1 MRAQRGEHP
10 AQSVVDQTQTARRHS
25 TPVRALLQPERE
37 VSGDGMRSADGLAQ
51 RGDRREG
58 VGDKPA
64 WATAQSPWPA
74 SWRNGRKERYPL
86 IPPPVWAIRA
96 RCRAFAASVGQSG
109 LSENRG
115 VPGSSP
121 GLAIRENTANGD
133 LSRDVG
139 AASRAR
145 PPAAATPG
153 ATADTN
159 HRRDP
164 PPRPPRRP
172 DPRVLP
178 RCRLRCDAAIGALQ
192 ALAGAGRARFRRSTQ
207 AASDSQRGPRGA
219 LYGAV
224 VDSAERE
231 YCG

>member
-133 LSRDVG
+133 LSRDVEPH
-139 AASRAR
+139 RALDLQ
-145 PPAAATPG
+145 PPQP
-153 ATADTN
+153 
-159 HRRDP
+159 RKP
-164 PPRPPRRP
+164 PPTPTIGEIHRH
-172 DPRVLP
+172 D
-178 RCRLRCDAAIGALQ
+178 RLGGLIHEYYRDAA
-192 ALAGAGRARFRRSTQ
+192 
-207 AASDSQRGPRGA
+207 
-219 LYGAV
+219 
-224 VDSAERE
+224 
-231 YCG
+231 